1 MEVELKLLLDPQH
14 AARLR
19 EHPLLAHHATQEPV
33 LLSMHDVYVDTPD
46 LQLCRHQ
53 AGLRV
58 RHIDGA
64 WVQTLKAGGSV
75 RGGLHSRHEWES
87 AVAGAAPDL
96 DALDA
101 LVKGKQPVRAL
112 LRQDAVRA
120 NLQTVFGTRIER
132 TVWQLATPQG
142 DLVECVLDQ
151 GVIEHGSADSM
162 RSVPVSEVELELKAG
177 RQAALFDIALA
188 LLQEVPLWIGQASKA
203 ERGYRLAAGL
213 PVKAVKAQPLILK
226 DKLSVQQGFLAIA
239 ANCLE
244 QVSANQDGVASSE
257 DVESL
262 HQMRVGLRRL
272 RSVLSLFK
280 PLLALPEDLQADLDW
295 LVAKLGAARD
305 WDVLALDTLAPCE
318 GEVDADTLAPLSE
331 AAREEARA
339 AHAQAAEALADVR
352 YTRLMLGLQR
362 WLLTC
367 GWREGSTP
375 RQRRALE
382 QPLPRFAKQALRQRQ
397 RRLRKRGKLLLSG
410 TPDERHQIRIA
421 AKKTRYAAEF
431 FASLF
436 SDGKVRAYVKPLSG
450 LQDVLGGLNDL
461 QVADGL
467 LRQLAEEQSTLQAP
481 ASFVRG
487 YLAARA
493 HERLADARGMRQAWR
508 RFKAARLPG

>member
-1 MEVELKLLLDPQH
+1 MEVELKLLFDPQH
-14 AARLR
+14 AVQLR
-19 EHPLLAHHATQEPV
+19 EHPLLARYATQEPV

-87 AVAGAAPDL
+87 QVAGPQPEL

-101 LVKGKQPVRAL
+101 LVSRKQPVRAL
-112 LRQDAVRA
+112 LRQNAIRA

-151 GVIEHGSADSM
+151 GVIEHGGADSM

-213 PVKAVKAQPLILK
+213 PVKAVKARPLILK

-272 RSVLSLFK
+272 RSALSLFK
-280 PLLALPEDLQADLDW
+280 PLLALPKDLQADLDW
-295 LVAKLGAARD
+295 LVGKLGAARD

-362 WLLTC
+362 WLLAS
-367 GWREGSTP
+367 GWREGVTP

-421 AKKTRYAAEF
+421 AKKARYAAEF

-467 LRQLAEEQSTLQAP
+467 LRQLAEEQSPLQAP

-493 HERLADARGMRQAWR
+493 QERLGDARGMQRAWR

>member
-1 MEVELKLLLDPQH
+1 MEVELKLLLDPRH

-19 EHPLLAHHATQEPV
+19 EHRLLAQYATEAPV
-33 LLSMHDVYVDTPD
+33 LLAMHDLYVDTPD

-87 AVAGAAPDL
+87 AVAGPQPEP

-101 LVKGKQPVRAL
+101 LIKGKQPVRAL
-112 LRQDAVRA
+112 LRRKAIRG
-120 NLQTVFGTRIER
+120 NLQTVFSTRIER

-151 GVIEHGSADSM
+151 GVIEHGSADGM

-177 RQAALFDIALA
+177 RQVALFDIALA

-213 PVKAVKAQPLILK
+213 PVNAVKAQPLILK
-226 DKLSVQQGFLAIA
+226 EQLSVQQGFQAIA

-244 QVSANQDGVASSE
+244 QVGANQDGVASSE

-272 RSVLSLFK
+272 RSALSLFK

-295 LVAKLGAARD
+295 LAGKLGAARD
-305 WDVLALDTLAPCE
+305 WDVLAGDTLAPCQ
-318 GEVDADTLAPLSE
+318 GELDAGILSTLTE
-331 AAREEARA
+331 AAREEARV

-362 WLLTC
+362 WLLAC
-367 GWREGSTP
+367 GWREGITP

-382 QPLPRFAKQALRQRQ
+382 QPLPRFAKQALRRRQ

-421 AKKTRYAAEF
+421 AKKARYAAEF

-450 LQDVLGGLNDL
+450 LQDVLGGMNDL

-467 LRQLAEEQSTLQAP
+467 LQQLADKQIALQAP

-493 HERLADARGMRQAWR
+493 RERLGDARGMERAWR

>member
-14 AARLR
+14 AVQLR
-19 EHPLLAHHATQEPV
+19 DHPLLARHATQEPV
-33 LLSMHDVYVDTPD
+33 LLAMHDVYVDTPD

-101 LVKGKQPVRAL
+101 LIKGKQPVRAL

-151 GVIEHGSADSM
+151 GVIEHGGADSM

-272 RSVLSLFK
+272 RSALSLFK
-280 PLLALPEDLQADLDW
+280 SQLSLPDDLQADLDW

-318 GEVDADTLAPLSE
+318 GELDADTLAPLSE

-436 SDGKVRAYVKPLSG
+436 KAGKVRAYVKPLSR
-450 LQDVLGGLNDL
+450 LQDVLGVLNDL

-467 LRQLAEEQSTLQAP
+467 LHALAGQQPQVQSQA
-481 ASFVRG
+481 AFVRG

>member
-14 AARLR
+14 AARVR
-19 EHPLLAHHATQEPV
+19 EHPLLAQYATGAPV
-33 LLSMHDVYVDTPD
+33 LLAMHDVYVDTPD

-58 RHIDGA
+58 RHIDGG
-64 WVQTLKAGGSV
+64 WTQTLKAGGSV

-87 AVAGAAPDL
+87 AVAGPQPEL

-101 LVKGKQPVRAL
+101 LIKGKQPVRAL
-112 LRQDAVRA
+112 LRSKAIRG

-151 GVIEHGSADSM
+151 GVIEHRA
-162 RSVPVSEVELELKAG
+162 RSTPISEIELELKSGNPAS
-177 RQAALFDIALA
+177 LFDIALA

-213 PVKAVKAQPLILK
+213 PLKAVKAQPLLLK
-226 DKLSVQQGFLAIA
+226 DKLSVQQGFQAIA

-244 QVSANQDGVASSE
+244 QVSANQDGVAGSE

-272 RSVLSLFK
+272 RSALSLFK
-280 PLLALPEDLQADLDW
+280 PLLALPANLQADLDW
-295 LVAKLGAARD
+295 LAGKLGAARD
-305 WDVLALDTLAPCE
+305 WDVLVGDTLAPCQ
-318 GEVDADTLAPLSE
+318 GEVDAGTLSPLSE
-331 AAREEARA
+331 AAREEARL

-367 GWREGSTP
+367 GWREGVTP

-397 RRLRKRGKLLLSG
+397 RRLRKRGKLLLTG
-410 TPDERHQIRIA
+410 TPDQRHRIRIA
-421 AKKTRYAAEF
+421 AKKARYAAEF

-467 LRQLAEEQSTLQAP
+467 LRQLAEAQSPLQTP

-487 YLAARA
+487 YLAARV
-493 HERLADARGMRQAWR
+493 HERLDDARGMQRAWR

>member
-1 MEVELKLLLDPQH
+1 MILFLYPEHAMEVELKLLLDPQH

-19 EHPLLAHHATQEPV
+19 DHPLLAHYATQEPV
-33 LLSMHDVYVDTPD
+33 LLAMHDVYVDTPD

-101 LVKGKQPVRAL
+101 LIKGKQPVRAL
-112 LRQDAVRA
+112 LRQDALRA

-151 GVIEHGSADSM
+151 GVIEHGGADSM
-162 RSVPVSEVELELKAG
+162 RSVPVSEVELELKEG

-213 PVKAVKAQPLILK
+213 PVKAVKAQPLLLK

-272 RSVLSLFK
+272 RSALSLFK
-280 PLLALPEDLQADLDW
+280 AQLALPEDLQADLDW
-295 LVAKLGAARD
+295 LVGKLGAARD

-375 RQRRALE
+375 RQRR
-382 QPLPRFAKQALRQRQ
+382 
-397 RRLRKRGKLLLSG
+397 LRKRGKLLLSG

-421 AKKTRYAAEF
+421 AKKARYAAEF

-436 SDGKVRAYVKPLSG
+436 KAGKVRAYVIPLSR
-450 LQDVLGGLNDL
+450 LQDVLGVLNDL

-467 LRQLAEEQSTLQAP
+467 LHALAGQQPRVQSQA
-481 ASFVRG
+481 AFVRG
-487 YLAARA
+487 YLAART

-508 RFKAARLPG
+508 RFKAARLPA

>member
-1 MEVELKLLLDPQH
+1 MEVELKLLLDPRH

-19 EHPLLAHHATQEPV
+19 EHPLLARQPSEAPV
-33 LLSMHDVYVDTPD
+33 LLAMHDIYVDTPD

-58 RHIDGA
+58 RQVDAA

-87 AVAGAAPDL
+87 EVDGPQVRL

-101 LVKGKQPVRAL
+101 QIKGKQPVRAL
-112 LRQDAVRA
+112 LRRKAIRG
-120 NLQTVFGTRIER
+120 NLQTVFSTRIER
-132 TVWQLATPQG
+132 LVWQLATPQG

-151 GVIEHGSADSM
+151 GLIESGEN
-162 RSVPVSEVELELKAG
+162 SVPVSEVELELKAG
-177 RQAALFDIALA
+177 RPAALFDIALA
-188 LLQEVPLWIGQASKA
+188 LLREVPLWIGQASKA

-213 PVKAVKAQPLILK
+213 PVNAVKARPLHLGG
-226 DKLSVQQGFLAIA
+226 KLSVQRGFQAIA

-244 QVSANQDGVASSE
+244 QISANQDGVAGSE

-272 RSVLSLFK
+272 RSAFSLFK

-295 LVAKLGAARD
+295 LAGTLGAARD
-305 WDVLALDTLAPCE
+305 WDVLVNDTLAPCQ
-318 GEVDADTLAPLSE
+318 GDVDASMLAPLIE
-331 AAREEARA
+331 AARGQARA

-352 YTRLMLGLQR
+352 YTRLLLQLQR

-367 GWREGSTP
+367 GWREGATP

-382 QPLPRFAKQALRQRQ
+382 QPLPRFARQALRQRQ
-397 RRLRKRGKLLLSG
+397 RRLRKRGKLLLTG
-410 TPDERHQIRIA
+410 TPEQRHAIRIA
-421 AKKTRYAAEF
+421 AKKARYAAEF

-467 LRQLAEEQSTLQAP
+467 LRQLADRQAALQEP

-493 HERLADARGMRQAWR
+493 QERLGDAQGMRRAWR
-508 RFKAARLPG
+508 RFRAARLPG

>member
-14 AARLR
+14 AAQVR
-19 EHPLLAHHATQEPV
+19 EHPLLAQYATGEP
-33 LLSMHDVYVDTPD
+33 LLLAMHDVYVDTPD

-58 RHIDGA
+58 RHIDGG
-64 WVQTLKAGGSV
+64 WTQTLKAGGSV

-87 AVAGAAPDL
+87 AVAGPQPEL
-96 DALDA
+96 DALDP
-101 LVKGKQPVRAL
+101 LIKGKQPVRAL
-112 LRQDAVRA
+112 LRKNAIRG
-120 NLQTVFGTRIER
+120 NLQTVFSTRIER
-132 TVWQLATPQG
+132 LVWQLATPQG

-151 GVIEHGSADSM
+151 GVIEQRA
-162 RSVPVSEVELELKAG
+162 RCIPISEIELELKSGNPAS
-177 RQAALFDIALA
+177 LFDIALA
-188 LLQEVPLWIGQASKA
+188 LLQDVPLWTGQASKA

-213 PVKAVKAQPLILK
+213 PLKAVKAQPLLLK
-226 DKLSVQQGFLAIA
+226 DKLSVQQGFQAIA

-244 QVSANQDGVASSE
+244 QVSANQDGVAGSE

-272 RSVLSLFK
+272 RSALSLFK
-280 PLLALPEDLQADLDW
+280 PLLALPADLQVDLDW
-295 LVAKLGAARD
+295 LAGKLGAARD
-305 WDVLALDTLAPCE
+305 WDVLALDTLAPCQ
-318 GEVDADTLAPLSE
+318 GELDTGILSPLSE
-331 AAREEARA
+331 AAREEARL

-367 GWREGSTP
+367 GWREGVTP

-397 RRLRKRGKLLLSG
+397 RRLRKRGKLLLTG
-410 TPDERHQIRIA
+410 TPDQRHRIRIA
-421 AKKTRYAAEF
+421 AKKARYAAEF

-467 LRQLAEEQSTLQAP
+467 LRQLAEAQSPLQAP

-493 HERLADARGMRQAWR
+493 HERLDDARGMRRAWR

>member
-1 MEVELKLLLDPQH
+1 MEVELKLLLDPQYV
-14 AARLR
+14 ARLR
-19 EHPLLAHHATQEPV
+19 EHPLLAQYATEEPV
-33 LLSMHDVYVDTPD
+33 LLAMHDVYVDTPD

-87 AVAGAAPDL
+87 EVDGPQVQP

-101 LVKGKQPVRAL
+101 LIKGKQPVRAL
-112 LRQDAVRA
+112 LRQDAIRA

-151 GVIEHGSADSM
+151 GVIEHGGK
-162 RSVPVSEVELELKAG
+162 SVPVSEVELELKSGNPAS
-177 RQAALFDIALA
+177 LFDIALA
-188 LLQEVPLWIGQASKA
+188 LLQDVPLWIGQASKA

-213 PVKAVKAQPLILK
+213 PVKAVKAQPLLLK
-226 DKLSVQQGFLAIA
+226 DKLSVQQGFQAIA

-272 RSVLSLFK
+272 RSALSLCK
-280 PLLALPEDLQADLDW
+280 PLLALPADLQADLDW
-295 LVAKLGAARD
+295 LAGKLGAARD
-305 WDVLALDTLAPCE
+305 WDMLAGDTLAPCQ
-318 GEVDADTLAPLSE
+318 GELDAVILSPLIE
-331 AAREEARA
+331 AAREEARV

-352 YTRLMLGLQR
+352 YTRLMLALQR

-367 GWREGSTP
+367 GWRESVTP

-397 RRLRKRGKLLLSG
+397 RRLRKRGKLLLTG
-410 TPDERHQIRIA
+410 TPDQRHQIRIA
-421 AKKTRYAAEF
+421 AKKARYAAEF

-467 LRQLAEEQSTLQAP
+467 LRQLADKQIALQSPSA
-481 ASFVRG
+481 FVRG

-493 HERLADARGMRQAWR
+493 HERLGDAHGMQRAWR

>member
-1 MEVELKLLLDPQH
+1 MEVELKLLLEPQH
-14 AARLR
+14 AAQLR
-19 EHPLLAHHATQEPV
+19 AHPLLAQYAAQAPA
-33 LLSMHDVYVDTPD
+33 LLSMHDLYVDTLD

-58 RHIDGA
+58 RQIDGS

-87 AVAGAAPDL
+87 EVDGPQVQL

-101 LVKGKQPVRAL
+101 MIKGKQPVRAL
-112 LRQDAVRA
+112 LRRKAIRQG
-120 NLQTVFGTRIER
+120 LHTVFSTRIER
-132 TVWQLATPQG
+132 IVWQLATPQG
-142 DLVECVLDQ
+142 DMVECVLDQ
-151 GVIEHGSADSM
+151 GVIKHGSADSM
-162 RSVPVSEVELELKAG
+162 RSVPVSEIELELKSG
-177 RQAALFDIALA
+177 RPAALFEIALA
-188 LLQEVPLWIGQASKA
+188 LLQEVPLRIGQMSKA
-203 ERGYRLAAGL
+203 ERGYRLAAGM
-213 PVKAVKAQPLILK
+213 PVQAVKAQPLTLK
-226 DKLSVQQGFLAIA
+226 DKLSVQQGFQAIA

-244 QVSANQDGVASSE
+244 QISANQDGVAGGE

-272 RSVLSLFK
+272 RSALSLFK
-280 PLLALPEDLQADLDW
+280 PLLALPDDLQADLNW
-295 LVAKLGAARD
+295 LGGKLGAARD
-305 WDVLALDTLAPCE
+305 WDVLAGDTLGSCE
-318 GEVDADTLAPLSE
+318 GEVDAGILSPLIE
-331 AAREEARA
+331 AAREGARV

-352 YTRLMLGLQR
+352 YTQLMLALQR

-367 GWREGSTP
+367 GWRDGSTP
-375 RQRRALE
+375 RQRRELE

-397 RRLRKRGKLLLSG
+397 RRLRKRGKLLSGG
-410 TPDERHQIRIA
+410 TPEQRHQIRIA
-421 AKKTRYAAEF
+421 AKKARYAAEF

-436 SDGKVRAYVKPLSG
+436 SAGKVRAYVKPLSS

-467 LRQLAEEQSTLQAP
+467 LHALAQEQPPLQAP

-493 HERLADARGMRQAWR
+493 HARLGDARGLQRAWQ
-508 RFKAARLPG
+508 RFKAARLPR

>member
-1 MEVELKLLLDPQH
+1 MEVELKLLLDPRH
-14 AARLR
+14 AARVR
-19 EHPLLAHHATQEPV
+19 EHRLLAQYATEEPV

-58 RHIDGA
+58 RQVDGA

-75 RGGLHSRHEWES
+75 RGGLHSCHEWES
-87 AVAGAAPDL
+87 EVDGPQVRL

-101 LVKGKQPVRAL
+101 LIKGKQPVRAL
-112 LRQDAVRA
+112 LRKNAIRA

-188 LLQEVPLWIGQASKA
+188 LLQEVPLWIGQTSKA

-226 DKLSVQQGFLAIA
+226 DKLSVQQGFQAIA

-272 RSVLSLFK
+272 RSALSLFK
-280 PLLALPEDLQADLDW
+280 PLLVLPEDLQADLDW
-295 LVAKLGAARD
+295 LADKLGAARD
-305 WDVLALDTLAPCE
+305 WDVLALDTLAPCQ
-318 GEVDADTLAPLSE
+318 GELDAGILSPLIE
-331 AAREEARA
+331 AARGEARV

-367 GWREGSTP
+367 GWREAITP
-375 RQRRALE
+375 RQRRALA

-397 RRLRKRGKLLLSG
+397 RRLRKRGKLLLTG
-410 TPDERHQIRIA
+410 TPDQRHQIRIA
-421 AKKTRYAAEF
+421 AKKARYAAEF

-436 SDGKVRAYVKPLSG
+436 CDGKVRAYVKPLSG

-467 LRQLAEEQSTLQAP
+467 LRQLADEQSPLHAP

-493 HERLADARGMRQAWR
+493 HERLGDARGMQRAWR

>member
-14 AARLR
+14 AARVR
-19 EHPLLAHHATQEPV
+19 EHRLLAQYATQQPR

-46 LQLCRHQ
+46 LQLCRHH

-75 RGGLHSRHEWES
+75 SGGLHSRHEWES
-87 AVAGAAPDL
+87 EVAGPVPEL

-101 LVKGKQPVRAL
+101 LTGRKQPVRAL
-112 LRQDAVRA
+112 LRKDAIRA
-120 NLQTVFGTRIER
+120 NLHTVFTTRIER

-151 GVIEHGSADSM
+151 GVIEHGDN
-162 RSVPVSEVELELKAG
+162 SVPVSEIELELKSG
-177 RQAALFDIALA
+177 RPAALFEIALA
-188 LLQEVPLWIGQASKA
+188 LQPEVPLWIGQTSKA

-213 PVKAVKAQPLILK
+213 PVKAVKAQPLVLG
-226 DKLSVQQGFLAIA
+226 DVLSVQQGFQAIA

-272 RSVLSLFK
+272 RSALSLFK

-295 LVAKLGAARD
+295 LALKLGAARD
-305 WDVLALDTLAPCE
+305 WDVLALDTLAPCQ
-318 GEVDADTLAPLSE
+318 GELDADILSPLTG
-331 AAREEARA
+331 AAREQART
-339 AHAQAAEALADVR
+339 AHALAAEALADTR
-352 YTRLMLGLQR
+352 YTRLMLGLQH
-362 WLLTC
+362 WLLAC

-375 RQRRALE
+375 RQRRALDG
-382 QPLPRFAKQALRQRQ
+382 PLLRFARVALQRRQ
-397 RRLRKRGKLLLSG
+397 RRLRKRGKLLFKG

-421 AKKTRYAAEF
+421 AKKARYAAEF

-436 SDGKVRAYVKPLSG
+436 KAGKVRAYVQALSK
-450 LQDVLGGLNDL
+450 LQDVLGMLNDL
-461 QVADGL
+461 QVADTL
-467 LRQLAEEQSTLQAP
+467 LNTLASQQPQVQSQA
-481 ASFVRG
+481 AFVRG

-493 HERLADARGMRQAWR
+493 QERLGDARGMEQAWR